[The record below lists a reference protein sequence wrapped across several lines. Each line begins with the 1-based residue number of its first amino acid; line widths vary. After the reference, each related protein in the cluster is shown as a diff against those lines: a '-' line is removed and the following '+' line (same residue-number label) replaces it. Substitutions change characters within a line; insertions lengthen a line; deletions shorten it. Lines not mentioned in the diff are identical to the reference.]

1 MSEERPLIKHTP
13 FLWQRGP
20 NYLHWCPGCK
30 CGHVYPTK
38 RINGPNWEFNNNVES
53 PSFNPSMLIFM
64 PEHTRSD
71 GTKSPQKSI
80 CHYYLTNG
88 VINYQGDCEHELAG
102 RQKVALEPI
111 PEDYGF

>member
-13 FLWQRGP
+13 FLWQRGG

-30 CGHVYPTK
+30 CGHHYPTNQTGGPSWDF
-38 RINGPNWEFNNNVES
+38 NGNVQS
-53 PSFNPSMLIFM
+53 PSFNPSMLIYI
-64 PEHTRSD
+64 PARGD
-71 GTKSPQKSI
+71 RPQKSI

-88 VINYQGDCEHELAG
+88 VINYQSDCEHALAG
-102 RQKVALEPI
+102 RQGIALEPI